1 MARKLLFVLAALTY
15 AISATGSGRSIIV
28 ADSISGQPL
37 PSASVFDNKGNA
49 IGMTDRKGRLPYIA
63 SDNYPVIIRYLGYAE
78 RSVPTVAADTIFLS
92 ELSTELPEI
101 LVESSQHKLLHI
113 LGYVREY
120 STMSTY
126 NDTVFF
132 FREKMVD
139 YMLPPD
145 SKTHFRGWR
154 NPRILKSK
162 SYYRFVN
169 ADGLDSV
176 SNRFNNHFSWSDW
189 IGIAPTPRIPA
200 GLRDNTFGSDT
211 LYGKYSP
218 TEVWLRNDDRLTVNI
233 NVLAD
238 TTSRKWV
245 PDLSGFFRKNLDFEN
260 FRLRYTYGNVVGDTL
275 AQTDLTGYAFTIE
288 SNGRGRSMFKF
299 NKVDEP
305 FYVTTY
311 AEVYILD
318 KEFITVKEAKK
329 WASRKFDTED
339 FDIIEPA
346 EASELQPAIKELIA
360 RVNAIAHQDV
370 RTALLPDQ
378 KLKGR
383 GVRRQQN
390 MAQRTLTM
398 LKQLTGITSYKF
410 HRNTKRNW
418 REFKKEQI
426 IRNNKQ
432 TRE

>member
-15 AISATGSGRSIIV
+15 AITATGSGRSIIV

-49 IGMTDRKGRLPYIA
+49 LGMTDKNGRLPYIA
-63 SDNYPVIIRYLGYAE
+63 PDNYPVIIRYLGYAE
-78 RSVPTVAADTIFLS
+78 ISVPTADADTIFLS

-101 LVESSQHKLLHI
+101 LIESSQHKLLHI

-126 NDTVFF
+126 SDTVFF

-139 YMLPPD
+139 YMLPAD
-145 SKTHFRGWR
+145 NKTHFRGWH

-162 SYYRFVN
+162 SYYRFIN

-200 GLRDNTFGSDT
+200 SLHDNTFGSDT

-218 TEVWLRNDDRLTVNI
+218 AEVWLRNDDRLTVNV

-275 AQTDLTGYAFTIE
+275 ALTDLTGYSFTIE

-318 KEFITVKEAKK
+318 KEYITVKEAKK
-329 WASRKFDTED
+329 WAARKFETED

-346 EASELQPAIKELIA
+346 DASELQPAIKELIA
-360 RVNAIAHQDV
+360 RVNAIDHLDI
-370 RTALLPDQ
+370 RTALHPDQ

-390 MAQRTLTM
+390 MAQRTLSL
-398 LKQLTGITSYKF
+398 LKNLTGITSYKF
-410 HRNTKRNW
+410 HRNNKRNW

-426 IRNNKQ
+426 SRNNKQ
-432 TRE
+432 TQE